1 MLAAT
6 VKGRAAEGLIDSY
19 EIERH
24 PVAAAVLEWTRVQ
37 VTTLIP
43 DLFGE
48 VTANLVKDL
57 INTVDG
63 SNYFISRI
71 WGIAN
76 RYDLGSE
83 HPLVGRSAP
92 DFEFVDGLRLGRK
105 MENGRGLI
113 IEFGKTKDLSSLA
126 EEWIDQLDYITLSA
140 KDMLGLRALIVR
152 PDGVRC
158 CLTNVW

>member
-48 VTANLVKDL
+48 AAITSSPES
-57 INTVDG
+57 G
-63 SNYFISRI
+63 
-71 WGIAN
+71 
-76 RYDLGSE
+76 
-83 HPLVGRSAP
+83 
-92 DFEFVDGLRLGRK
+92 GLRTAMTSAASIHLWA
-105 MENGRGLI
+105 
-113 IEFGKTKDLSSLA
+113 DLRPTSSLSM
-126 EEWIDQLDYITLSA
+126 DC
-140 KDMLGLRALIVR
+140 ALVAR
-152 PDGVRC
+152 WKMDED
-158 CLTNVW
+158 